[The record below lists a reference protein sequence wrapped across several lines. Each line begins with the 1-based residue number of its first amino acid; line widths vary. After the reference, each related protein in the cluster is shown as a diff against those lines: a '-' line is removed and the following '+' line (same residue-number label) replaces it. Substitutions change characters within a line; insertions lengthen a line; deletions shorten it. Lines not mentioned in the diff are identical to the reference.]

1 MKKAFVSK
9 MINCVVTKIYASH
22 LKYGSPSPSRM
33 DCRLTQEKIN
43 AEDGVFLFI
52 YKQHTDSFS
61 GLPSIYNLNN
71 DDESSSQFKDF
82 YNKPIEP
89 EHQCIYNKILNR
101 KRTIRYYS
109 YWLADKYK
117 KDGVQFATMIACLS
131 LGVIADNDGNTYNCG
146 LIVISKDF
154 DPKENPLDYLL
165 NNLLKP

>member
-89 EHQCIYNKILNR
+89 EHQCIYNKVLNR
-101 KRTIRYYS
+101 KRTIHYYS
-109 YWLADKYK
+109 YWLADK
-117 KDGVQFATMIACLS
+117 
-131 LGVIADNDGNTYNCG
+131 
-146 LIVISKDF
+146 
-154 DPKENPLDYLL
+154 
-165 NNLLKP
+165 